1 MTPWSWWRDWPGDA
15 MRLERTRTLKTMYVA
30 SLRDYLSGA
39 GEEALSRAYELGR
52 RALDEGIGVLGLA
65 ALHEEAV
72 EAILREG
79 RPAVSRARFFA
90 GSGAFLA
97 ESLSP
102 FEMTHRS
109 FQEAVAALRSMN
121 QRLENEAR
129 RIAHALHDDASQLL
143 VSVHLALEG
152 ATADLPEPARA
163 RFDPVRRLLDEVEQH
178 LRRMSH
184 ELRPTI
190 LDDLGLLPA
199 LEFLAQ
205 GLAARS
211 GIAIRVHGA
220 AIPRL
225 LPAVE
230 TALYR
235 VVQEALHNAVRHAH
249 AVAIEVRL
257 ERGPGAVQLTVRDDG
272 SGFDPAAAQRRRGAR
287 GLGLAAMRERVS
299 EAGGQFTV
307 ESAMGRGTEIRIII
321 PLEEDRDADTAAPGR

>member
-1 MTPWSWWRDWPGDA
+1 MPTIVPD
-15 MRLERTRTLKTMYVA
+15 RTLKAIYVA
-30 SLRDYLSGA
+30 SLRDHLTGA
-39 GEEALSRAYELGR
+39 GEASLARAYELGR
-52 RALDEGIGVLGLA
+52 RALSEGIGVLGLI
-65 ALHEEAV
+65 ALHDEAV
-72 EAILREG
+72 QAILGEG
-79 RPAVSRARFFA
+79 RPVLSRTKFFA

-102 FEMTHRS
+102 FEITHRS

-129 RIAHALHDDASQLL
+129 RIAHALHDDAGQLL
-143 VSVHLALEG
+143 VSVHLALES
-152 ATADLPEPARA
+152 ATTSLPEAARA

-178 LRRMSH
+178 LRTMSH

-199 LEFLAQ
+199 LGFLAQ

-225 LPAVE
+225 APAVE

-235 VVQEALHNAVRHAH
+235 VVQEALHNAVRHAR
-249 AVAIEVRL
+249 AAAIEVRFG
-257 ERGPGAVQLTVRDDG
+257 RGRGAVRLTVRDDG
-272 SGFDPAAAQRRRGAR
+272 CGFDPAAAQRRRGDR

-299 EAGGQFTV
+299 EAGGRFAI
-307 ESAMGRGTEIRIII
+307 ESGKGRGTEIRIII
-321 PLEEDRDADTAAPGR
+321 PWEEGRHADTAAPGR